1 MAATLRRR
9 PAEFTSMSLL
19 GTLLRR
25 LLRRPPAMLAI
36 GSKAPDFDLPAHDG
50 SRARLADFAGK
61 RVLLWFYPKADT
73 PG

>member
-1 MAATLRRR
+1 
-9 PAEFTSMSLL
+9 
-19 GTLLRR
+19 
-25 LLRRPPAMLAI
+25 MLVI
-36 GSKAPDFDLPAHDG
+36 GSKAPEFDLPAHDG

>member
-1 MAATLRRR
+1 
-9 PAEFTSMSLL
+9 
-19 GTLLRR
+19 
-25 LLRRPPAMLAI
+25 MLAI

-50 SRARLADFAGK
+50 SRARLADCAGR

>member
-1 MAATLRRR
+1 
-9 PAEFTSMSLL
+9 MSLL
-19 GTLLRR
+19 GTLFRR
-25 LLRRPPAMLAI
+25 LLGRSPSMLPI
-36 GSKAPDFDLPAHDG
+36 GSQAPDFDLPAHDG